1 MMRVKFRPHT
11 AAMLAFC
18 FAALYLATANYT
30 RPQSVDTV
38 ATYQPA
44 WQFVRFG
51 NLHLDAFAG
60 TNPWIVHVGGHWFS
74 NRFPGAIF
82 VNVPMY
88 WLSGGVMAS
97 WPAAVTSALISAG
110 IVVALYLLLKRLV
123 EPRVAMVLAVAAGLG
138 TSLWSVTADA
148 SWSSGPAV
156 LCLMLA
162 LVAVSRNRF
171 LLAGLA
177 LGAGVLARPY
187 LALAALGIGLVES
200 WIRRDVR
207 CSLKIGL
214 GSIPGVALLLAYNRL
229 IFGHFTIAGGYAS
242 YATDFRGTAGRATA
256 GGAGLLGG
264 AKTFLTA
271 IAGSL
276 VSPQRGLILFSPI
289 VLVLVLVLWR
299 RRIWH
304 QAPSWVRAAAV
315 AGLLSLLGQLWVN
328 GFTGGAYYY
337 GYRLPLIAL
346 ACVLPLMA
354 LAVQDAVR
362 RPRSSSCWVALVAI
376 SVFVQAMGALPGY
389 RPSEAMA
396 PWSRSDFASLLGVRS
411 PLTIGACAIFAV
423 AVAAWSARS
432 LWAADRHKG
441 EMQDASLVRG
451 DTRPS
456 TRGGLPVTAN

>member
-1 MMRVKFRPHT
+1 MTITRLRPPT
-11 AAMLAFC
+11 AAVLGLC
-18 FAALYLATANYT
+18 FSALYLATANYT
-30 RPQSVDTV
+30 KPQSVDTV
-38 ATYQPA
+38 ATYTPA
-44 WQFVRFG
+44 WHFVRFG

-60 TNPWIVHVGGHWFS
+60 SNPWIVPVDGHWFS

-82 VNVPMY
+82 ADVPMY

-97 WPAAVTSALISAG
+97 WPAAVTSALVSAG

-123 EPRVAMVLAVAAGLG
+123 EPTVALLVAVAAGLG

-148 SWSSGPAV
+148 SWSSGPAI

-162 LVAVSRNRF
+162 LLAASRDRF

-200 WIRRDVR
+200 WIRRDIR
-207 CSLKIGL
+207 CSIRIGL
-214 GSIPGVALLLAYNRL
+214 GSVPGVALLLAYNRL

-256 GGAGLLGG
+256 SGAGLIGG
-264 AKTFLTA
+264 AKTLLTA

-299 RRIWH
+299 RSIWRD
-304 QAPSWVRAAAV
+304 APSWARAAAV
-315 AGLLSLLGQLWVN
+315 AGLLSLLGQLWIN

-346 ACVLPLMA
+346 ACALPLLA
-354 LAVQDAVR
+354 LAVQHSLR
-362 RPRSSSCWVALVAI
+362 RFGTAMCWLGLMAA
-376 SVFVQAMGALPGY
+376 SVFIQIMGALPGY
-389 RPSEAMA
+389 RPSEAVA
-396 PWSRSDFASLLGVRS
+396 PWSQSDFAHLLAVRS
-411 PLTIGACAIFAV
+411 PLAIGACAIFAA
-423 AVAAWSARS
+423 AVAGWSAIALR
-432 LWAADRHKG
+432 AAGRLPPEASVTVG
-441 EMQDASLVRG
+441 EG
-451 DTRPS
+451 DTRLAP
-456 TRGGLPVTAN
+456 GGLPATAS